1 LEQVKNI
8 LILSTSNPYK
18 TAGVVSYDLF
28 KGFKKNNYTVK
39 LVVENYDKYEDGI
52 ISVQNKHEV
61 IFKKIKNRVRKA
73 IFKLFN
79 FKDKNDTIPDY
90 HFDSVHLREQS
101 YSTKRIIKKASFKPD
116 VIILIFSQYF
126 ISLKNLKELQ
136 VLTNAPIIWQ
146 FADMF
151 PFTGGC
157 HYAWDCDGYKKL
169 CKTCPAILNNQYKSK
184 PNKVLL
190 NNKEYIKDLNIT
202 AVIGSDWLTKR
213 AKNSTMF
220 KDKPIKKIYLSLDS
234 DLFIPFNNLKKVKL
248 REKYEIDQD
257 KTVILIMANHLSQK
271 RKGIDLI
278 LNGLSTINKEYIK
291 NKNCHL
297 VIVGGGFEKIKDKI
311 PSYVPYT
318 QIDSIDRNN
327 LPEIYN
333 LSDLFVSAS
342 LQDVGPYTITE
353 ALLCSVPVVS
363 LNHGYANEFV
373 LNGETGILIEND
385 FPDSLAKGIIKMIDM
400 KENEMLKIKNNCRN
414 RTVNIV
420 SKSKQIKEYIN
431 LIDSFKL

>member
-1 LEQVKNI
+1 MEQVKNI